1 MELHLFSTADPE
13 RDLQWAVKVCRERL
27 RDRDGAI
34 VAYLPL
40 ASLSAARWLAR
51 TQRAFDGLAQ
61 IEAID
66 PETMELGAMEGVLR
80 GAALAYIPGGNTF
93 LLNHR
98 LHTGGLMAYLRKK
111 VRNGL
116 PVVGVGAGA
125 VICGPNILT
134 SNDLNLVPTPHFD
147 GLDASPFNFHVDY
160 VDDVFRDAWLAD
172 YHSFHDNA
180 VIMLEDEAYLKI
192 DGKKTVLARGSAWC
206 WRAGAEKERLTSGE
220 AIFPN

>member
-13 RDLQWAVKVCRERL
+13 RDLQWAAKVCKERL
-27 RDRDGAI
+27 RGKDDAT

-40 ASLSAARWLAR
+40 ASLSAARWLVPA
-51 TQRAFDGLAQ
+51 QKAFAGLAQ
-61 IEAID
+61 IDAID
-66 PETMELGAMEGVLR
+66 PETMDLSAMERILR
-80 GAALAYIPGGNTF
+80 GAALAYIPGGNAF
-93 LLNHR
+93 LLSHR
-98 LHTGGLMAYLRKK
+98 LHASGLMPYLRKK

-116 PVVGVGAGA
+116 PVIGVGAGA

-134 SNDLNLVPTPHFD
+134 SNDLNLIPTPHFD
-147 GLDASPFNFHVDY
+147 GLDVSPFNFHVDY

-192 DGKKTVLARGSAWC
+192 DGKKTMLVSGSGWC
-206 WRAGAEKERLTSGE
+206 WRAGADKERLTGGD
-220 AIFPN
+220 AIAPN